1 MKPNIIKLTLIVI
14 YLVTSIKT
22 EWCLNDKIHEN
33 YKGGDIKQ
41 ERLAYIY
48 LKFKINLGSN

>member
-14 YLVTSIKT
+14 YLVTSVKT